1 MRPGSR
7 KDMLRQ
13 EVYCE
18 NCEGEFTIESTS
30 MVPISFCPNCG
41 AEVEPEEDDDE
52 EDEWDDRWA

>member
-1 MRPGSR
+1 
-7 KDMLRQ
+7 MLRQ